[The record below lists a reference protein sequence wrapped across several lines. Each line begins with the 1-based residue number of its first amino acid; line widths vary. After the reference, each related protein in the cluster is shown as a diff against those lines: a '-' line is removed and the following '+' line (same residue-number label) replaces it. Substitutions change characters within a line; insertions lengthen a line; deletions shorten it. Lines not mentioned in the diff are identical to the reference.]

1 MYFFNFMYIFNLYGK
16 IIIKQWKQWIIVE
29 LNFFN
34 FFVLYSDQIVQQV
47 FDELGLTLTDEVN
60 TLLSL

>member
-1 MYFFNFMYIFNLYGK
+1 M
-16 IIIKQWKQWIIVE
+16 VE
-29 LNFFN
+29 LIFFN
-34 FFVLYSDQIVQQV
+34 FFVHYSDQIVQQV

>member
-1 MYFFNFMYIFNLYGK
+1 M
-16 IIIKQWKQWIIVE
+16 VE